1 MASQP
6 INTRVG
12 RYIPYRTGEEVYKAY
27 LPPPLPPDP
36 PINIASSQ
44 LLLDEANLSLGRLDA
59 LTLLLPDP
67 PLFIYMYVRKE
78 AVLSSQ
84 IEGTQSSLSD
94 LLLFENDQAP
104 GIPLNDVTEVSSYVA
119 AMKHGLDRMRGGFP
133 ISLRL
138 LREIHEV
145 LLARGRGEPKTPG
158 EFRTTQN
165 WIGGT
170 RPGNATYVP
179 PPVDQLMSHLD
190 NFEKFLHSKSGLPFL
205 VKAALAHVQ
214 FESIHPFLDGNGRL
228 GRLLITLL
236 LCSEGVL
243 REPVLYLSLFFKQNR
258 QRYYDLL
265 QDVRLTGN
273 WETWIE
279 FFLEA
284 VAHTA
289 TQAVDAA
296 RQVVAIFQE
305 DRARIGQLGR
315 PAASAL
321 MLHHYLQR
329 HPITSIAAAS
339 KQLGISVPTVTASL
353 EHLQRLGIV
362 KEISGKLKGRQ
373 YVYSRYIDILS
384 QGTEPLPIG

>member
-1 MASQP
+1 
-6 INTRVG
+6 
-12 RYIPYRTGEEVYKAY
+12 
-27 LPPPLPPDP
+27 
-36 PINIASSQ
+36 
-44 LLLDEANLSLGRLDA
+44 
-59 LTLLLPDP
+59 
-67 PLFIYMYVRKE
+67 
-78 AVLSSQ
+78 
-84 IEGTQSSLSD
+84 
-94 LLLFENDQAP
+94 
-104 GIPLNDVTEVSSYVA
+104 
-119 AMKHGLDRMRGGFP
+119 MKHGLDRMRGGFP
-133 ISLRL
+133 LSLRL

-145 LLARGRGEPKTPG
+145 LLSRGRGEHKTPG
-158 EFRTTQN
+158 EFRNTQN

-179 PPVDQLMSHLD
+179 PPADELMSQLD
-190 NFEKFLHSKSGLPFL
+190 NFEKFLHAEPHLPVL

-236 LCSEGVL
+236 LCAEGVL

-265 QDVRLTGN
+265 QEVRLTGN
-273 WETWIE
+273 WEIWIE

-289 TQAVDAA
+289 NQAVDAA
-296 RQVVAIFQE
+296 RQTVAIFEE
-305 DRARIGQLGR
+305 DRAKIEKLGR

-321 MLHHYLQR
+321 RVHHYLQR

-339 KQLGISVPTVTASL
+339 KNLGISVPTITASI
-353 EHLQRLGIV
+353 EHLQRLDIV

-373 YVYSRYIDILS
+373 YVYTRYIDILTL
-384 QGTEPLPIG
+384 GTEPLPPA